1 MATRLSL
8 EQCTRIQG
16 QVSSPGRETFR
27 SASRPTTPGS
37 RSQHDEVDGEQFD
50 SSNGTG
56 SSHINGKPVLP
67 DPTQA
72 EIRRLCW
79 AIQDTWSPAEA
90 QRRAG
95 VYVHR
100 PVEVDVVE
108 VAEHYHLGFD

>member
-1 MATRLSL
+1 VLHVLIR
-8 EQCTRIQG
+8 
-16 QVSSPGRETFR
+16 QVLGADS
-27 SASRPTTPGS
+27 
-37 RSQHDEVDGEQFD
+37 DEDDGEQFD
-50 SSNGTG
+50 GSNGTG
-56 SSHINGKPVLP
+56 SFHINGKPVLP

-72 EIRRLCW
+72 EIRERLCW
-79 AIQDTWSPAEA
+79 EIQDTWSPAET

>member
-1 MATRLSL
+1 MYPYSV
-8 EQCTRIQG
+8 
-16 QVSSPGRETFR
+16 QVSSPGRETFQ
-27 SASRPTTPGS
+27 SASRPTTPRS

-72 EIRRLCW
+72 EIRERCW
-79 AIQDTWSPAEA
+79 EIQDGWSPAES

-95 VYVHR
+95 IYVRR
-100 PVEVDVVE
+100 PVEVAVMD
-108 VAEHYHLGFD
+108 VAEY